1 MMVYGNINYIRKEV
15 YSMSIERMVY
25 TGTSYF
31 GEYARKEIITEIK
44 KRKFNK
50 ALVVTDAM
58 LVKCGVAEKIEN
70 VLKDGGISY
79 EIDDEVKPN
88 PTIAN
93 VHTGLDKLKVS
104 GADFIIAVG
113 GGSVIDTAKAIAVI
127 ANNPDNYDVVSLEGV
142 DKSKN
147 PPMPIIAVPT
157 TAGTGSET
165 TMDYVITNT
174 EQKRK
179 MACMDSMV
187 VPVVAILDTDIMASL
202 PLKMT
207 AATAMDALTH
217 AVESYLSKGAFDFS
231 EMLSLKAVS
240 LISANFLKVI
250 KNLNDLEARK
260 ALAMAQYMAG
270 MSFTNVG
277 LGIVHSMAHPLSAF
291 YDVPHG
297 VANALIL
304 PYVLKFNSVTC
315 EDKMVTLAKT
325 FDPEFDERYG
335 SEAATER
342 CIELINTFNSIAGL
356 PHKLKEINVK
366 VEDIDAL
373 AREALNDAATPD
385 NRREVNIEEFKKL
398 YKTMY
403 EQDWWL
409 YGV

>member
-250 KNLNDLEARK
+250 KNLNDLKARK

-403 EQDWWL
+403 E
-409 YGV
+409 

>member
-1 MMVYGNINYIRKEV
+1 
-15 YSMSIERMVY
+15 MSIERMVY

-93 VHTGLDKLKVS
+93 VHTGLDKLKAS

-113 GGSVIDTAKAIAVI
+113 GGSVIDTAKAVAVI

-304 PYVLKFNSVTC
+304 PYVLKFNSVAC
-315 EDKMVTLAKT
+315 EDKMVTLAKA
-325 FDPEFDERYG
+325 FDHEFDERYG

-342 CIELINTFNSIAGL
+342 CIELINTFNSVAGL
-356 PHKLKEINVK
+356 PHKLKDINVNE
-366 VEDIDAL
+366 EDIDAL

-385 NRREVNIEEFKKL
+385 NKREVDIEDFKKL

-403 EQDWWL
+403 E
-409 YGV
+409 

>member
-1 MMVYGNINYIRKEV
+1 
-15 YSMSIERMVY
+15 MSIERMVY

-93 VHTGLDKLKVS
+93 VHTGLDKLKAS

-174 EQKRK
+174 EQKHK

-403 EQDWWL
+403 E
-409 YGV
+409 

>member
-1 MMVYGNINYIRKEV
+1 
-15 YSMSIERMVY
+15 MSIERMVY

-93 VHTGLDKLKVS
+93 VHTGLDKLKAS

-304 PYVLKFNSVTC
+304 PYVLKFNSVAC
-315 EDKMVTLAKT
+315 EDKMITLAKA

-342 CIELINTFNSIAGL
+342 CVELINTFNSVAGL
-356 PHKLKEINVK
+356 PHKLKEINVNK
-366 VEDIDAL
+366 EDIDAL
-373 AREALNDAATPD
+373 AGEALNDAATPD
-385 NRREVNIEEFKKL
+385 NRREVNIEDFKKL

-403 EQDWWL
+403 E
-409 YGV
+409 

>member
-1 MMVYGNINYIRKEV
+1 
-15 YSMSIERMVY
+15 MSIERMVY

-93 VHTGLDKLKVS
+93 VHTGLDKLKAS

-147 PPMPIIAVPT
+147 PQMPIIAVPT

-304 PYVLKFNSVTC
+304 PYVLKFNSVAC
-315 EDKMVTLAKT
+315 EDKMVTLAKA
-325 FDPEFDERYG
+325 FDHEFDERYG

-342 CIELINTFNSIAGL
+342 CIELINTFNSVAGL
-356 PHKLKEINVK
+356 PHKLKDINVNE
-366 VEDIDAL
+366 EDIDAL

-385 NRREVNIEEFKKL
+385 NKREVDIEDFKKL

-403 EQDWWL
+403 E
-409 YGV
+409 

>member
-1 MMVYGNINYIRKEV
+1 
-15 YSMSIERMVY
+15 MSIERMVY

-174 EQKRK
+174 GQKRK

-260 ALAMAQYMAG
+260 ALTMAQYMAG

-403 EQDWWL
+403 E
-409 YGV
+409 

>member
-1 MMVYGNINYIRKEV
+1 MAILIILRKEV

-25 TGTSYF
+25 TGTTYF

-44 KRKFNK
+44 KRKYNK

-58 LVKCGVAEKIEN
+58 LVQCGVAEKIEN

-88 PTIAN
+88 PTIDN
-93 VHTGLDKLKVS
+93 VHTGLDKLKAS

-113 GGSVIDTAKAIAVI
+113 GGSVIDTAKAVAVI

-250 KNLNDLEARK
+250 KNLNDLDARK

-277 LGIVHSMAHPLSAF
+277 LGIVHSMAHPLGAH
-291 YDVPHG
+291 YDTPHG
-297 VANALIL
+297 VANALLL
-304 PYVLKFNSVTC
+304 PYVMEYNAESPAAPKYIHI
-315 EDKMVTLAKT
+315 AKAMGVNT
-325 FDPEFDERYG
+325 DGMTE
-335 SEAATER
+335 SEGIRAAVEAVR
-342 CIELINTFNSIAGL
+342 KLSLSIGI
-356 PHKLKEINVK
+356 PQKLHEINVK
-366 VEDIDAL
+366 EEDLHQLAVDAFNDVCTGGNPRPTSVEEI
-373 AREALNDAATPD
+373 EALYRKA
-385 NRREVNIEEFKKL
+385 F
-398 YKTMY
+398 
-403 EQDWWL
+403 
-409 YGV
+409 

>member
-1 MMVYGNINYIRKEV
+1 
-15 YSMSIERMVY
+15 MSIERMVY

-93 VHTGLDKLKVS
+93 VHTGLDKLKAS

-304 PYVLKFNSVTC
+304 PYVLKFNSVAC
-315 EDKMVTLAKT
+315 EDKMVTLAKA
-325 FDPEFDERYG
+325 FDHEFDERYG

-342 CIELINTFNSIAGL
+342 CIELINTFNSVAGL
-356 PHKLKEINVK
+356 PHKLKDINVNE
-366 VEDIDAL
+366 EDIDAL

-385 NRREVNIEEFKKL
+385 NKREVDIEDFKKL

-403 EQDWWL
+403 E
-409 YGV
+409 

>member
-1 MMVYGNINYIRKEV
+1 
-15 YSMSIERMVY
+15 MSIERMVY

-174 EQKRK
+174 GQKRK

-403 EQDWWL
+403 E
-409 YGV
+409 

>member
-93 VHTGLDKLKVS
+93 VHTGLDKLKAS

-113 GGSVIDTAKAIAVI
+113 GGSVIDTAKAVAVI

-260 ALAMAQYMAG
+260 ALAMAQYIAG

-304 PYVLKFNSVTC
+304 PYVLKFNSVAC
-315 EDKMVTLAKT
+315 EDKMITLAKA

-342 CIELINTFNSIAGL
+342 CIELINTFNSVAGL
-356 PHKLKEINVK
+356 PHKLKDINVNE
-366 VEDIDAL
+366 EDIDAL

-385 NRREVNIEEFKKL
+385 NKREVDIEDFKKL

-403 EQDWWL
+403 E
-409 YGV
+409 